1 MTLDG
6 VPYIRQYAGST
17 PSLYVATGFNKWGMT
32 TSVAVANLLSDLLQG
47 RENRAAALFSP
58 ARSMLRLRLLKKRL
72 GGRYRPADAHAD
84 EIPAHGLRAE
94 VESAGAHAGLRLPW
108 IALFAGGGA
117 AEQPGD
123 AGPVGCSGTGDGA
136 VRTELQK
143 T

>member
-94 VESAGAHAGLRLPW
+94 V
-108 IALFAGGGA
+108 
-117 AEQPGD
+117 
-123 AGPVGCSGTGDGA
+123 
-136 VRTELQK
+136 
-143 T
+143 

>member
-58 ARSMLRLRLLKKRL
+58 ARSMLRLQLLKNGWEAGVGLLTPTQPRCPHMGCALKWNPQERTWDCACHGSRFSREGEL
-72 GGRYRPADAHAD
+72 LNNPATRDLSAAAGR
-84 EIPAHGLRAE
+84 E
-94 VESAGAHAGLRLPW
+94 
-108 IALFAGGGA
+108 
-117 AEQPGD
+117 
-123 AGPVGCSGTGDGA
+123 TGW
-136 VRTELQK
+136 
-143 T
+143 